1 MIVKW
6 KEVINKF
13 MKSYLIIYQ
22 ISLPETSYTNLI
34 AYLKTAPQW
43 ARPCPNTWIIKTTSD
58 VATIRDGVR
67 DRITKIDK
75 VLVIDVSSANW
86 GTFNVTKEVTDWM
99 KNNL

>member
-1 MIVKW
+1 
-6 KEVINKF
+6 
-13 MKSYLIIYQ
+13 MKSILIIYQ
-22 ISLPETSYTNLI
+22 IGFPEASYTNLI

-43 ARPCPNTWIIKTTSD
+43 ARPCVNTWIIKTTTD

-67 DRITKIDK
+67 DRVNKTDK
-75 VLVIDVSSANW
+75 VFVTEITSGNW

>member
-1 MIVKW
+1 
-6 KEVINKF
+6 

-22 ISLPETSYTNLI
+22 ISLPEASYTNLI
-34 AYLKTAPQW
+34 TYLKTASQW
-43 ARPCPNTWIIKTTSD
+43 ARPSANTWIIKTTSD

-67 DRITKIDK
+67 DRIVKTDK
-75 VLVIDVSSANW
+75 VLVIDVSGANW

>member
-1 MIVKW
+1 
-6 KEVINKF
+6 

-22 ISLPETSYTNLI
+22 ISLPEASYTNLI
-34 AYLKTAPQW
+34 TYLKTAPQW
-43 ARPCPNTWIIKTTSD
+43 ARPSANTWIIKTTSD

-67 DRITKIDK
+67 DRVTKTDK